1 MKDKYKDKTAT
12 GQSFGEV
19 MHYIGK
25 QTTEQVKKS
34 KKNYSRKQKHTNGD
48 RPGEWDNWCPDFPLF
63 I

>member
-19 MHYIGK
+19 MHHIGK

-34 KKNYSRKQKHTNGD
+34 KKNYSRNQKHKN
-48 RPGEWDNWCPDFPLF
+48 GEWDDWCPDYPMF